1 MSKRPINP
9 KEKVLDVEELYKKN
23 QHDYS
28 NAGGFLPEESSSK
41 PPTKRSEITMTSKS
55 LYYEY

>member
-1 MSKRPINP
+1 MEFR
-9 KEKVLDVEELYKKN
+9 KN

-41 PPTKRSEITMTSKS
+41 PPTKKSEIIMTSRC
-55 LYYEY
+55 LYCKH